1 LALWPGK
8 GLPGAKPPR
17 FRIYACHLSAQSDD
31 PLSGYPRDTSAAKCK
46 SGAIHQNVITMKYLT
61 PTIAYYSFDRRAV
74 MLATQK
80 RTLNYDPVQ
89 LVGTVQLV
97 NGALFTVNCDGVDWV
112 CQQALSCLIEPQVG
126 DQVII
131 SGPDHDRVYLIAV
144 VSRSSEAPVAL
155 RVHGDLA
162 IQSINGSVSM
172 HSATQTHLGS
182 ADTLVISARH
192 YEQNNESASI
202 TVGQMSYAGQ
212 EVEVAAGKTTFFS
225 TVIGVM
231 ADRINSIA
239 RLCFRH
245 VREVDHVRAQTIDY
259 EAEKLT
265 RVHGG
270 YTTLTAQDVMKINGD
285 QIHMS

>member
-1 LALWPGK
+1 
-8 GLPGAKPPR
+8 
-17 FRIYACHLSAQSDD
+17 
-31 PLSGYPRDTSAAKCK
+31 
-46 SGAIHQNVITMKYLT
+46 
-61 PTIAYYSFDRRAV
+61 

-80 RTLNYDPVQ
+80 RTLSYDPVQ
-89 LVGTVQLV
+89 LIGTVQLV

-144 VSRSSEAPVAL
+144 VSRSSDAPVSL
-155 RVHGDLA
+155 KIQGDLA
-162 IQSINGSVSM
+162 ISSTTGSVSL
-172 HSATQTHLGS
+172 HSATGTRIASDTTLALSS
-182 ADTLVISARH
+182 AH
-192 YEQNNESASI
+192 YEQTNDTAKLTI
-202 TVGQMSYAGQ
+202 GQMSYASETLEATVGT
-212 EVEVAAGKTTFFS
+212 TTFFS
-225 TVIGVM
+225 SIVSLM
-231 ADRINSIA
+231 ADRINSVA

-245 VREVDHVRAQTIDY
+245 IKEVDHVRAQTIDY

>member
-1 LALWPGK
+1 
-8 GLPGAKPPR
+8 
-17 FRIYACHLSAQSDD
+17 
-31 PLSGYPRDTSAAKCK
+31 
-46 SGAIHQNVITMKYLT
+46 
-61 PTIAYYSFDRRAV
+61 

>member
-1 LALWPGK
+1 LRV
-8 GLPGAKPPR
+8 LPG
-17 FRIYACHLSAQSDD
+17 YL
-31 PLSGYPRDTSAAKCK
+31 RDTDAAKCK
-46 SGAIHQNVITMKYLT
+46 TDAVHQNVISMKYSTL
-61 PTIAYYSFDRRAV
+61 TIAYYSFDRREV
-74 MLATQK
+74 MLASQK
-80 RTLNYDPVQ
+80 RTLSYDPVQ
-89 LVGTVQLV
+89 LIGTVQLV
-97 NGALFTVNCDGVDWV
+97 NGTLFTVNCDGVDWV

-144 VSRSSEAPVAL
+144 VSRSNNAPVAL

-162 IQSINGSVSM
+162 IQSINGSVSI
-172 HSATQTHLGS
+172 HSATQTQLGS
-182 ADTLVISARH
+182 ADTLVVSARH
-192 YEQNNESASI
+192 YQQQNETASVTI
-202 TVGQMSYAGQ
+202 GQMTYAGK
-212 EVEVAAGKTTFFS
+212 ELEATVGKTTFFS
-225 TVIGVM
+225 TVIGLM
-231 ADRINSIA
+231 ADRINSVA

-245 VREVDHVRAQTIDY
+245 VKEVDHVRAQTIDY